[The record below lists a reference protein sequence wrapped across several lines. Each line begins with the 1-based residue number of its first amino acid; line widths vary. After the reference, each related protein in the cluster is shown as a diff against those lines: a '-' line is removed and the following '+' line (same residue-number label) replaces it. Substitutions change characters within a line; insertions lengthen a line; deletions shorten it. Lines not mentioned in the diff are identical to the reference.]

1 MCYKIEQQ
9 SKLLRKIKSFS
20 NGVEDNQLYF
30 GVTGFIEDIADDRW
44 VVLTQEFQ
52 KGDWHGH

>member
-1 MCYKIEQQ
+1 MLQNGAAKQTTAKKQ
-9 SKLLRKIKSFS
+9 KLFQR
-20 NGVEDNQLYF
+20 VEDNQLYI
-30 GVTGFIEDIADDRW
+30 GVTGFTEDIADDRW